1 MANYKSQVSL
11 LLSVLPEVA
20 KEDCFALHGGTAINL
35 FVRDMPRLSVDID
48 VTYIPVED
56 RATSFLN
63 ISTALLRIKVTLEA
77 VLANVQVTH
86 KEKELKLLIA
96 NKQAQIKL
104 EVNQV
109 MRGIIAPA
117 SEMVLCEKAQNGFD
131 AFCAIPV
138 IPIGQLYGGKI
149 CAALDR
155 QHPRDLFDIKNMLQN
170 EGFTH
175 EIKTGF
181 LFCLLGSKRPIYEML
196 YPHLQDQ
203 RAAMA
208 NQFDGMSDEPFTY
221 EDFETTRNL
230 LIQTIHKNL
239 ADTDRKFLLSF
250 ENGTSDW
257 SLYNFKDYPAVQL
270 KLQNIQKLKET
281 NIDKHNELLKK
292 SQLNFKGI
300 SKHL

>member
-20 KEDCFALHGGTAINL
+20 KETCFALHGGTAINL
-35 FVRDMPRLSVDID
+35 FVRNMPRLSVDID
-48 VTYIPVED
+48 LTYIPVED

-63 ISTALLRIKVTLEA
+63 ISIALLRIKATIEA
-77 VLANVQVTH
+77 VVPNVQVIH

-96 NKQAQIKL
+96 NRQAQIKL
-104 EVNQV
+104 EVSQA

-117 SEMVLCEKAQNGFD
+117 SEMELCEKAQNEFD
-131 AFCAIPV
+131 AFCSIPV

-155 QHPRDLFDIKNMLQN
+155 QHPRDLFDVKNLLQN
-170 EGFTH
+170 EGFVE

-196 YPHLQDQ
+196 YPNLLDQ

-208 NQFDGMSDEPFTY
+208 NQFDGMSDEAFTY
-221 EDFETTRNL
+221 EDFEATRNL
-230 LIQTIHKNL
+230 LIQTINENL
-239 ADTDRKFLLSF
+239 TDVDKQFLLSF
-250 ENGTSDW
+250 ENGTPDW
-257 SLYNFKDYPAVQL
+257 SLYNFEDYPAVQW
-270 KLQNIQKLKET
+270 KLQNLQKLKET
-281 NIDKHNELLKK
+281 NAEKHSAQFEKLK
-292 SQLNFKGI
+292 
-300 SKHL
+300 SKFQSNI